1 MNARPQPQPPL
12 ARASMHFE
20 AWAGHPLM
28 RSLRR
33 LIGRGAPRHLRAAHD
48 ARPLMLRRLILIGF
62 VIFGAV
68 VGTHAM
74 AEILPQHGGTH
85 AEQGLLVLFGV
96 LFGWISAG
104 FWTGVMGAWVL
115 LTDHGGHS
123 LLRELEQM
131 PIDASKPAPRT
142 AIVMPICNEDV
153 PTVFGG
159 LRATYESLART
170 GKIAGFDFFVLSDT
184 NQPDIRAAEQTAWTD
199 LVSALQASQPEGAPP
214 VRLYYR
220 WRQRR
225 TKRKAGNVAD
235 FARRW
240 GGAYGY
246 MVVLDADSLM
256 TGDCLTTLVRLMEA
270 NPTAGILQT
279 APRACGHETFHAR
292 VLQFGSRAYGPLFTA
307 GMHFWQLGESHYWGH
322 NAILRL
328 KPFIE
333 HCGLPALPGRG
344 SLSGEVMSHDFV
356 EAALMRRA
364 GWKVWVIDDL
374 PGSYEQV
381 PPNLLAEL
389 QRDRRWCHGNLQN
402 ARLMFEPSLHA
413 VHRSVFLT
421 GVLAYASAPLWL
433 GFLLLSTLL
442 FTRHAHDIPIYF
454 IAPYQMFP
462 IWPSANL
469 KLILTLFGLTGVLL
483 LAPKVMSL
491 LVILLRRRAWCY
503 GGGGRLLASA
513 LIEFLHSLLLAPV
526 RMLFHTQFFIVALT
540 GWKLEWKS
548 PPRGDAAT
556 TWGEAARR
564 HGVHTLLALFWVGAI
579 HASGAP
585 FPVWLSPIILGLLAG
600 IPLSVWGSRV
610 GAGRS
615 LEQAGLLLIPE
626 EIEPP
631 LVLTEARRHAELFAE
646 RGAGFVEAVVD
657 PQVQRSAVAANV
669 GRPAPTGSKAAARAE
684 RIARA
689 LARGP
694 ESIEREWQLRL
705 LGDTAALGDMRDRI
719 ERREAHASWLQAKG
733 RPPMVPAASHEG
745 FGEALHPPLSS

>member
-1 MNARPQPQPPL
+1 VNARAVPLSEAEGAGAALERALILVTCTAVTFLYAMTVTIANVSLPQMQGALSASPDQIAWVVTANIVATAVMTPL
-12 ARASMHFE
+12 AGWLTSRF
-20 AWAGHPLM
+20 G
-28 RSLRR
+28 RR
-33 LIGRGAPRHLRAAHD
+33 LLCNACVLGFGIASLGCGLSDSLTELVIFRVLQGAIGAPLVPLSQAIVLDTYAKRH
-48 ARPLMLRRLILIGF
+48 
-62 VIFGAV
+62 
-68 VGTHAM
+68 
-74 AEILPQHGGTH
+74 HGV
-85 AEQGLLVLFGV
+85 AIALFGV
-96 LFGWISAG
+96 GSVLGPVVGPVAGGWLAETYN
-104 FWTGVMGAWVL
+104 WRWVFY
-115 LTDHGGHS
+115 
-123 LLRELEQM
+123 M
-131 PIDASKPAPRT
+131 
-142 AIVMPICNEDV
+142 IVP
-153 PTVFGG
+153 F
-159 LRATYESLART
+159 A
-170 GKIAGFDFFVLSDT
+170 
-184 NQPDIRAAEQTAWTD
+184 
-199 LVSALQASQPEGAPP
+199 LV
-214 VRLYYR
+214 
-220 WRQRR
+220 
-225 TKRKAGNVAD
+225 
-235 FARRW
+235 
-240 GGAYGY
+240 
-246 MVVLDADSLM
+246 
-256 TGDCLTTLVRLMEA
+256 TLVGTLAFIHDRD
-270 NPTAGILQT
+270 AG
-279 APRACGHETFHAR
+279 RK
-292 VLQFGSRAYGPLFTA
+292 
-307 GMHFWQLGESHYWGH
+307 
-322 NAILRL
+322 LRL
-328 KPFIE
+328 
-333 HCGLPALPGRG
+333 
-344 SLSGEVMSHDFV
+344 D
-356 EAALMRRA
+356 
-364 GWKVWVIDDL
+364 
-374 PGSYEQV
+374 
-381 PPNLLAEL
+381 
-389 QRDRRWCHGNLQN
+389 
-402 ARLMFEPSLHA
+402 
-413 VHRSVFLT
+413 
-421 GVLAYASAPLWL
+421 WL

-526 RMLFHTQFFIVALT
+526 RMLFHTQFFIAALT

-564 HGVHTLLALFWVGAI
+564 HGVHTLLALVWVGAI